1 LLLEATTGRMAQG
14 AWAGEAETAI
24 RYRAEGDFR
33 AAATPDPARNYG
45 SDRLMEGRS
54 YMDSNPFSHTAK
66 AQDVPA
72 SPRRSTRIEFVTPVF
87 LSGRDGTGQPF
98 RELTQTALV
107 NLHGCRMRTSY
118 RVLVGMLVT
127 LECPK
132 AGAMG
137 KAVCVKVWDPPE
149 GIAGHEIAVQLI
161 KPQNLWGVPNP
172 PADWESVAKSMVQGR
187 MAPAEHSARAVASAP
202 AAAPAPVVPVRMPP
216 PALPSVDQRLS
227 DFERRAQQLVE
238 SVLEILRTQAQELTR
253 SSLEEFRAQVDV
265 LIRDAEERLR
275 EGSQQSYEESAASL
289 IGLRADLTEQMS
301 SRSAQL
307 IHSADEALRTR
318 FRELFGAQ
326 SKVVPPKSTEHASRK

>member
-1 LLLEATTGRMAQG
+1 MLLEATTGRMTRG
-14 AWAGEAETAI
+14 TRAGRAETTI
-24 RYRAEGDFR
+24 RYRADGDFR
-33 AAATPDPARNYG
+33 AEASPDPARNCG

-87 LSGRDGTGQPF
+87 LSGRDATGQPF

-132 AGAMG
+132 AGTMG
-137 KAVCVKVWDPPE
+137 KAVCVKVWDPAE
-149 GIAGHEIAVQLI
+149 GVAGHEIAVQLI
-161 KPQNLWGVPNP
+161 KPQNIWGVPNP

-187 MAPAEHSARAVASAP
+187 LAPTEHPPRAVASAP
-202 AAAPAPVVPVRMPP
+202 AAVVPVRMPP
-216 PALPSVDQRLS
+216 PAISTVDQRLAE
-227 DFERRAQQLVE
+227 FERRAQQLVE
-238 SVLEILRTQAQELTR
+238 SVLEILRTQAEELTR

-275 EGSQQSYEESAASL
+275 EGYQQSYEESAASL
-289 IGLRADLTEQMS
+289 IGLRADLTEQMT

-307 IHSADEALRTR
+307 IRSADEALRTR
-318 FRELFGAQ
+318 FRELFGTQ
-326 SKVVPPKSTEHASRK
+326 SKAVPPKPTEQASRK

>member
-1 LLLEATTGRMAQG
+1 MTRGT
-14 AWAGEAETAI
+14 WAGRAETTI
-24 RYRAEGDFR
+24 RYRADGDFR
-33 AAATPDPARNYG
+33 AEASPDPARNCG

-87 LSGRDGTGQPF
+87 LSGRDATGQPF

-132 AGAMG
+132 AGTMG
-137 KAVCVKVWDPPE
+137 KAVCVKVWDPAE
-149 GIAGHEIAVQLI
+149 GVAGHEIAVQLI
-161 KPQNLWGVPNP
+161 KPQNIWGVPNP

-187 MAPAEHSARAVASAP
+187 LAPTEHPPRAVASAP
-202 AAAPAPVVPVRMPP
+202 AAVVPVRMPP
-216 PALPSVDQRLS
+216 PAISTVDQRLAE
-227 DFERRAQQLVE
+227 FERRAQQLVE
-238 SVLEILRTQAQELTR
+238 SVLEILRTQAEELTR

-289 IGLRADLTEQMS
+289 IGLRADLTEQMT

-307 IHSADEALRTR
+307 IRSADEALRTR
-318 FRELFGAQ
+318 FRGLFGTQ
-326 SKVVPPKSTEHASRK
+326 SKAVPPTPTEQASRK

>member
-1 LLLEATTGRMAQG
+1 MTRGT
-14 AWAGEAETAI
+14 WAGRAETTI
-24 RYRAEGDFR
+24 RYRADGDFR
-33 AAATPDPARNYG
+33 AEASPDPARNCG

-87 LSGRDGTGQPF
+87 LSGRDATGQPF

-132 AGAMG
+132 AGTMG
-137 KAVCVKVWDPPE
+137 KAVCVKVWDPAE
-149 GIAGHEIAVQLI
+149 GVAGHEIAVQLI
-161 KPQNLWGVPNP
+161 KPQNIWGVPNP

-187 MAPAEHSARAVASAP
+187 LAPTEHPPRAVASAP
-202 AAAPAPVVPVRMPP
+202 AAVVPVRMPP
-216 PALPSVDQRLS
+216 PAISTVDQRLAE
-227 DFERRAQQLVE
+227 FERRAQQLVE
-238 SVLEILRTQAQELTR
+238 SVLEILRTQAEELTR

-289 IGLRADLTEQMS
+289 IGLRADLTEQMT

-307 IHSADEALRTR
+307 IRSADEALRTR
-318 FRELFGAQ
+318 FRELFGTQ
-326 SKVVPPKSTEHASRK
+326 SKAVPPKPTEQASRK